1 MSHIDFNRI
10 PASYPSL
17 CIPRAFSNITKDRV
31 YRAFKDVDLGEIDH
45 VDLIERTSDKGE
57 RYLRIFV
64 HFRRWYN
71 NRNAMTARD
80 RVLDGKDI
88 KIVYDDPS
96 FWKVFKNNY
105 DELPSERRDNRD
117 RDRDR
122 HARLVIDDD
131 RRPRDNY
138 RNERR
143 PQRRPRE
150 DYRPRDNYRNER
162 RPREEQKVAKEPKE
176 EEPKVSEPKVA
187 LTEPKEEPK
196 KVAKPLLEEGEIDE
210 EEEENEYAKKFA
222 FTEDDIYADM

>member
-1 MSHIDFNRI
+1 MSNIDFNRI

-45 VDLIERTSDKGE
+45 VDLIERTSEKGE

-105 DELPSERRDNRD
+105 DELPREHRD
-117 RDRDR
+117 RDSR
-122 HARLVIDDD
+122 HARLIIDDD
-131 RRPRDNY
+131 RRRP
-138 RNERR
+138 ERR
-143 PQRRPRE
+143 PYRDDDRRRPQDDR
-150 DYRPRDNYRNER
+150 RVER
-162 RPREEQKVAKEPKE
+162 RPRDDRRPTPRSPASSPPRQRP
-176 EEPKVSEPKVA
+176 EPKVA
-187 LTEPKEEPK
+187 LPEPKVALPEPK
-196 KVAKPLLEEGEIDE
+196 VVLLEDGEIDE
-210 EEEENEYAKKFA
+210 EEEVNEYMKKFA
-222 FTEDDIYADM
+222 PPENPDDDLYAGL

>member
-122 HARLVIDDD
+122 DRHARLVIDDD
-131 RRPRDNY
+131 RRPY
-138 RNERR
+138 RRPERR
-143 PQRRPRE
+143 PE
-150 DYRPRDNYRNER
+150 RPRDNYRNER
-162 RPREEQKVAKEPKE
+162 RPREEQKVTEEPKK
-176 EEPKVSEPKVA
+176 EEPKVS
-187 LTEPKEEPK
+187 EPK

-222 FTEDDIYADM
+222 FTEDDIYSEL

>member
-143 PQRRPRE
+143 PERRPH
-150 DYRPRDNYRNER
+150 RPRDNYRNER
-162 RPREEQKVAKEPKE
+162 RPREEQKVTEEPKK
-176 EEPKVSEPKVA
+176 EEPKVS
-187 LTEPKEEPK
+187 EPK

-222 FTEDDIYADM
+222 FTEDDIYSEL

>member
-122 HARLVIDDD
+122 DRHARLVIDDD

-143 PQRRPRE
+143 PERRPQRPREEYRRPRE
-150 DYRPRDNYRNER
+150 EYR
-162 RPREEQKVAKEPKE
+162 RPREEQKVTEEPKK
-176 EEPKVSEPKVA
+176 EEPKVSEPKVS
-187 LTEPKEEPK
+187 EPK

-222 FTEDDIYADM
+222 FTEDDIYSEL

>member
-122 HARLVIDDD
+122 DRHARLVIDDD
-131 RRPRDNY
+131 RRPNRRPREDY

-143 PQRRPRE
+143 PQRPRE
-150 DYRPRDNYRNER
+150 DYRPRDNK
-162 RPREEQKVAKEPKE
+162 PREEQKVAEEPKE
-176 EEPKVSEPKVA
+176 EELKVSEPKVSEPK
-187 LTEPKEEPK
+187 
-196 KVAKPLLEEGEIDE
+196 KVTKPLLEEGEIDE

-222 FTEDDIYADM
+222 FTEDDIYSDL